1 MCAGSRPTRR
11 PGWRRQEREG
21 ERGREKERRR
31 EKKRGFVYFPPTPL
45 PPNSGT
51 FAGAIEKLDYLA
63 SIGVNAVELLPV
75 HEFNELEY
83 YAPIPG
89 SSPPAYRVN
98 YWGYS
103 TVNYFSPMARFTAAA
118 AAGGG
123 GAAVMDEVKLFVR
136 EAHARGI
143 EVILDVVFNH
153 TAEGDERGPTLSF
166 RGLDNRTYYML
177 APAGQY
183 YNYSGCGNTLN
194 CNHPTVRAMVVQCL
208 RTWVL
213 DYHVDGFRFDLASI
227 LTRAHSAWHAEEVA
241 PDGAGTEPH
250 SRGAVVSDEGYMSDG
265 AGVPTGT
272 PLSDPPLVADI
283 AADPVLRGTKL
294 IAEAWDCD
302 GLNQVGAFPHYGGRW
317 AEWNGMFRDAVRAF
331 VKGADGPW
339 AAAFA
344 SALCGSPN
352 VYASPA
358 GEGDWWGAHG
368 GARWRA
374 TRGPA
379 ASVNFVT
386 AHDGFTLADLVAYND
401 KQNDANGED
410 NR

>member
-1 MCAGSRPTRR
+1 MRR
-11 PGWRRQEREG
+11 CVFSSHTLPS
-21 ERGREKERRR
+21 
-31 EKKRGFVYFPPTPL
+31 
-45 PPNSGT
+45 PPNPPGT

-63 SIGVNAVELLPV
+63 SLGVNAVELLPV

-89 SSPPAYRVN
+89 SSPPAHRVN

-118 AAGGG
+118 ASGGG

-227 LTRAHSAWHAEEVA
+227 LTRAYSAWHAEEVA
-241 PDGAGTEPH
+241 ADGARTEPH

-302 GLNQVGAFPHYGGRW
+302 GLNQVGASPHYGGRW
-317 AEWNGMFRDAVRAF
+317 AEWNGTFRDAVRAF

-352 VYASPA
+352 AYASPRA
-358 GEGDWWGAHG
+358 RATG
-368 GARWRA
+368 GARTAARA
-374 TRGPA
+374 GVRRA
-379 ASVNFVT
+379 ARPRRS
-386 AHDGFTLADLVAYND
+386 TL
-401 KQNDANGED
+401 
-410 NR
+410 